1 MDRVGYERPS
11 CPECRAVEAVDE
23 LGRMDRE
30 SDSLAALRDYLL
42 REKVRRAPIAAVYW
56 LRPTTTSPNVREWWI
71 NTLKD
76 FVSESSHGARLPFS
90 DDNPIFVGHL
100 ILSRDESAAS
110 WFVIVRGVWSHGVNT
125 RASITWRD
133 DENGKE
139 SVTLL
144 GRTLP
149 GEMRLDDADV
159 ERKARATRE
168 RLMRL
173 RPVYYVA
180 ISQQLQD
187 GGGWQNLE
195 SVSALRGRVARLH
208 GSISL
213 AP

>member
-1 MDRVGYERPS
+1 
-11 CPECRAVEAVDE
+11 
-23 LGRMDRE
+23 MDRE

-42 REKVRRAPIAAVYW
+42 HEKARRAPIAAAYW
-56 LRPTTTSPNVREWWI
+56 LRATTSPIVREWWI

-76 FVSESSHGARLPFS
+76 FVSESSRGARLPFS

-110 WFVIVRGVWSHGVNT
+110 WFVIARGVWSHGVNT

-133 DENGKE
+133 GENRKE

-159 ERKARATRE
+159 ERKARAARE
-168 RLMRL
+168 RLMRP

-180 ISQQLQD
+180 VSQRLQD
-187 GGGWQNLE
+187 GGGRGVQHLE
-195 SVSALRGRVARLH
+195 SVSALRGRVARFR
-208 GSISL
+208 GTISSAL
-213 AP
+213 LGARAP